1 MYSSFMELDVW
12 KECRKLRQMVSAL
25 CKKFPS
31 DEKYKLTDQIL
42 RSSKSPCANIAEG
55 HGRYHYQENI
65 QFCRIARGSVTETH
79 NHLTD
84 ALDEKYILEED
95 YTTTVEQINSC
106 IRLINGYINFLQKQK
121 ENTKQIIT
129 NNSINQ

>member
-1 MYSSFMELDVW
+1 MYSSFMELEAW
-12 KECRKLRQMVSAL
+12 KVCRKLRLMVSAL
-25 CKKFPS
+25 SKKFPN

-65 QFCRIARGSVTETH
+65 QFCRIARGSLTETH

-84 ALDEKYILEED
+84 ALDEKYISIEE
-95 YTTTVEQINSC
+95 YETTVELINSC
-106 IRLINGYINFLQKQK
+106 IRLINGYINFLEKQK
-121 ENTKQIIT
+121 VKTK
-129 NNSINQ
+129 

>member
-25 CKKFPS
+25 CKKFPN

-84 ALDEKYILEED
+84 ALDEKYILEEE
-95 YTTTVEQINSC
+95 YTTIVEQINSC

-121 ENTKQIIT
+121 ANTK
-129 NNSINQ
+129 INYQ

>member
-1 MYSSFMELDVW
+1 MYSSFMELEAW
-12 KECRKLRQMVSAL
+12 KVCRKLRLMVSSL
-25 CKKFPS
+25 SKKFPN

-65 QFCRIARGSVTETH
+65 QFCRIARGSLTETH

-84 ALDEKYILEED
+84 ALDEKYISIEE
-95 YTTTVEQINSC
+95 YETTVELINSC
-106 IRLINGYINFLQKQK
+106 IRLINGYINFLEKQK
-121 ENTKQIIT
+121 VKTK
-129 NNSINQ
+129 